1 MLITVSHWLSN
12 CWCMLVQLSVQPQLI
27 IAMENCPFM
36 NGFPLND
43 GDFPYH
49 TIPYHSY
56 TKLPE
61 GTSLL
66 NYVAH
71 HLSTLFARWYHFGSW
86 RRDFRRVAAK
96 LLGLRWFGDGPR
108 SDGRYG
114 PRLKIYTKICGPI
127 GLEIWQKTE
136 RQSHVSICLLS
147 FNVSIFSH
155 VQEIDQWIL
164 CCCYVILNHRNF
176 KMFDLIIWSWF
187 LSDV

>member
-1 MLITVSHWLSN
+1 MYVGTAF
-12 CWCMLVQLSVQPQLI
+12 CTASVDHSY
-27 IAMENCPFM
+27 CPFM

-61 GTSLL
+61 GTSLLNIFL

-127 GLEIWQKTE
+127 GLETWQKTGTSKS
-136 RQSHVSICLLS
+136 R
-147 FNVSIFSH
+147 
-155 VQEIDQWIL
+155 
-164 CCCYVILNHRNF
+164 
-176 KMFDLIIWSWF
+176 FDLFAFVQCFHFFPCPRNWSVDPMLLLCHF
-187 LSDV
+187 ES